1 MPKTVAQAGESKAP
15 MKKRKAAEESF
26 EEQSSRKASHP
37 YRDVPNVSKSYK
49 IHHASLCFY

>member
-1 MPKTVAQAGESKAP
+1 MPRTVAQAGETKAP

-26 EEQSSRKASHP
+26 EEQSSRKASHT

-49 IHHASLCFY
+49 IHHALLCFY